1 MSGWLNT
8 SERAAGLLEV
18 GWLEAGLIDALH
30 HQPLL
35 VVLRA
40 FDPLALSESLERLQ
54 SLGIQHVEIAWSAHP
69 EWMSHCAALRQRFPQ
84 LHLGA
89 ASVLDRAGLE
99 AAAAAGLAYVVS
111 PVLDR
116 QLVDRARQLQLPF
129 VPGVLSPTEVHQAR
143 LWGCSLVKLF
153 PAVTVGTAYWQRLA
167 GPLGGDGRLP
177 HCIAAGGLRSED
189 VEPWLEAGVDAVALG
204 GALANEAEWE
214 ALAALVERLARP
226 SR

>member
-1 MSGWLNT
+1 MSRSLNT
-8 SERAAGLLEV
+8 SEPKAGLI
-18 GWLEAGLIDALH
+18 EAGLIEALH

-40 FDPLALSESLERLQ
+40 FDPLELAESLERLQ
-54 SLGIQHVEIAWSAHP
+54 DLRVHQVEVAWSAHP
-69 EWMSHCAALRQRFPQ
+69 QWVPHCALLRQRFPR

-89 ASVLDRAGLE
+89 ASVLDGAGLE
-99 AAAAAGLAYVVS
+99 AAATAGLAYVVS

-116 QLVDRARQLQLPF
+116 QLVDRARRLRLPL

-153 PAVTVGTAYWQRLA
+153 PAISVGKAYWQRLT
-167 GPLGGDGRLP
+167 GPLGGERGLP
-177 HCIAAGGLRSED
+177 HCIAAGGLRPAD

-204 GALANEAEWE
+204 GALANDSEWE
-214 ALAALVERLARP
+214 ALAALVARLGGRT
-226 SR
+226 R

>member
-1 MSGWLNT
+1 MSRLLNT
-8 SERAAGLLEV
+8 SDYEAA
-18 GWLEAGLIDALH
+18 LIDALH

-40 FDPLALSESLERLQ
+40 FDPLQLDETLERLQ
-54 SLGIQHVEIAWSAHP
+54 SLGVQQAEIAWSAHP
-69 EWMSHCAALRQRFPQ
+69 HWVPHCSALRQRFPQ
-84 LHLGA
+84 LQLGA
-89 ASVLDRAGLE
+89 ASVLDCAGIE

-116 QLVDRARQLQLPF
+116 QLVERCRQLQLPL

-153 PAVTVGTAYWQRLA
+153 PAITLGKAYWQRLA
-167 GPLGGDGRLP
+167 APLGGRENMP
-177 HCIAAGGLRSED
+177 YCIAAGGLRPVD

-204 GALANEAEWE
+204 GALANAAEWE
-214 ALAALVERLARP
+214 ALAALVARLGRL

>member
-1 MSGWLNT
+1 MSKWLNT
-8 SERAAGLLEV
+8 SELDVGLCEAAS
-18 GWLEAGLIDALH
+18 LEAGLIDSLH

-40 FDPLALSESLERLQ
+40 YDPLELAEPLERLQ
-54 SLGIQHVEIAWSAHP
+54 SLGVQQVEIAWSGHP
-69 EWMSHCAALRQRFPQ
+69 QWIPHCAGLRQRFPQ
-84 LHLGA
+84 LQLGA
-89 ASVLDRAGLE
+89 ASVLDCAGLE

-116 QLVDRARQLQLPF
+116 QLVDRARQLKLPL

-153 PAVTVGTAYWQRLA
+153 PAVTLGKAYWQRLA
-167 GPLGGDGRLP
+167 GPLGGTARMP
-177 HCIAAGGLRSED
+177 HCIAAGGLRPDD

-204 GALANEAEWE
+204 GALTHAAEWE
-214 ALAALVERLARP
+214 ALASLVARLRRP

>member
-1 MSGWLNT
+1 MIN
-8 SERAAGLLEV
+8 
-18 GWLEAGLIDALH
+18 ALH

-40 FDPLALSESLERLQ
+40 LDPLALAEALERLQ
-54 SLGIQHVEIAWSAHP
+54 SLGVQQVEIAWSAHP
-69 EWMSHCAALRQRFPQ
+69 QWAPHCAALRQRFPR

-116 QLVDRARQLQLPF
+116 QLVARARQLQLPF

-153 PAVTVGTAYWQRLA
+153 PATTVGKAYWQRLA
-167 GPLGGDGRLP
+167 GPLGGVHNLP
-177 HCIAAGGLRSED
+177 HCIAAGGLRPDD

-204 GALANEAEWE
+204 GALANDTEWE
-214 ALAALVERLARP
+214 ALAALVARLGRR

>member
-1 MSGWLNT
+1 MSRWLNT
-8 SERAAGLLEV
+8 SECDAGLLEA
-18 GWLEAGLIDALH
+18 ELIDGLH

-54 SLGIQHVEIAWSAHP
+54 SLGIQQVEIAWSSHP
-69 EWMSHCAALRQRFPQ
+69 QWVLHCMALRQRFPK

-89 ASVLDRAGLE
+89 ASVLDRVGLE

-129 VPGVLSPTEVHQAR
+129 VPGVLSPTEVYQAR
-143 LWGCSLVKLF
+143 LWGCALVKLF
-153 PAVTVGTAYWQRLA
+153 PAITVGTTYWHRLS
-167 GPLGGDGRLP
+167 GPLGGQASLP
-177 HCIAAGGLRSED
+177 HCIAAGGLRPDD
-189 VEPWLEAGVDAVALG
+189 VESWLAAGVDAVALG
-204 GALANEAEWE
+204 GALTNDAEWE
-214 ALAALVERLARP
+214 GLAALVERLGLGR
-226 SR
+226 SSS